1 MFQIQAAT
9 SHYLISSDSVTL
21 WLRNMQQKESLTVR
35 FPVELLMSE
44 ERAKEIEAM
53 SDEDIDYSDIP
64 PLDED
69 FFKNAKRVLRKART
83 EQISIRIETEVLEWF
98 RTHAK
103 GKGYQ
108 TLINDVLRTYVKY
121 NS

>member
-1 MFQIQAAT
+1 
-9 SHYLISSDSVTL
+9 
-21 WLRNMQQKESLTVR
+21 MQQKESLTVR

-108 TLINDVLRTYVKY
+108 TLINDVLRTYVKH

>member
-1 MFQIQAAT
+1 
-9 SHYLISSDSVTL
+9 
-21 WLRNMQQKESLTVR
+21 MQQKESLTVR